1 MSSNKKKSHES
12 PHKKSHESPHK
23 KSHEPLYENPYEK
36 NPLFVAQIDPISGEY
51 MAAYFFLGAVP
62 NEVLK
67 AANNAII
74 KESDPRISTWNSK
87 DSATLAAYYGKGWKQ
102 LLTAKNPTMNESLA
116 KNSMPLFFSYTGGK
130 AKKNVDTDDIDD
142 IDDIDAPVNIDDKVN
157 NLKIDDDLNE
167 TSDDLAAFETND
179 DFAELDAEEDNEDIN
194 IKLFDDSET
203 KSFSDYKTNIIKKIK
218 ATKYLPISVFPE
230 DTIHDIKLK
239 IHIATGIEF
248 YRQHL
253 FYYINDEGPS
263 VSYQFNVDNIPI
275 YINYKDLYKKD
286 NILCGLHIDFH
297 TSQRKEGIQIQALDT
312 FITLHIANGVRVSAL
327 YFIDLFNVISPLDYS
342 HRTADNLARIIKD
355 KYEFDILY
363 YGAIIKYWPQLS
375 IDILSTALTHPN
387 KMGMYLE
394 LAHDINKLKNQIEIV
409 SNISNM
415 AIKNNINMAKNN
427 LAITGATIKVF
438 SKSANIRCLIRNIF
452 DYIETNKKLIMVNS
466 KFNIESAL
474 LSESGINLVTT
485 DERQGEFIS
494 ITGLKRYATSQDPKY
509 HILVEWFLNN
519 RVENNTIMIA
529 ILRKNQNWQSPFI
542 YITLFA
548 DGSYNVAGEWLED
561 NKIGFNE
568 VIQELSS
575 EVESIITNI
584 NDMGAAA
591 FPLGGEYH
599 IISDLDTDLIFGSIT
614 GSVFYNKYCSDNIF
628 KEMKKKI
635 KKLES
640 SNILKYKNSQN
651 DEIIVFSFLKGIIAY
666 DLKLAMRAESGHIK
680 AADSA
685 SNQYA
690 WLYNSIV
697 YKRWHTSFSGR
708 LVRIY
713 HRATDIKIEVIN
725 ASNIDEFNMIISYV
739 FAIIDNI
746 YKEYKTAAVTE
757 PKAKNR
763 LKKLQEND
771 PNLFDLKKYNP
782 SNKVYS
788 VLCQSNRQ
796 PLAYKEEEIKKM
808 SEAQKKRMIKY
819 WNFTENKPAYFECPH
834 PKFPHLSFRPDQHP
848 MGYCLPCCN
857 MALPPVGSKTMN
869 VYKHCLEHK
878 KGNIDKVED
887 ISKHVLTYGK
897 MILPGRV
904 SEIGKEIINE
914 LFLSVFDTKDNNL
927 LYLIGVEQYLP
938 SINNAGFTFSILF
951 LIKDKNQTIKNKID
965 ELVLHVRNMKD
976 NFYLLGGGA
985 GLLYKS
991 SNELADDIINILIH
1005 RKELIDI
1012 LDKSGNILKQWEL
1025 ILLDL
1030 IKILYHLNVVLFVES
1045 DNGAFELEI
1054 LGEFIPN
1061 NDIIMLL
1068 RNNNGTFPII
1078 LTNIKSYFKSLNT
1091 TSLFIEDV
1099 CSRAFNIKTHA
1110 KIYNIIIDA
1119 IGSISHSDDIYDLMH
1134 IEEICHKTKYKI
1146 ISLLINIKN
1155 NCYGVIILS
1164 PSNIKFYFPIYES
1177 NYLQYS
1183 KYDKIYKNISKKYIP
1198 TLETLISFI
1207 DQINIYFPEYIKYH
1221 FNIVN
1226 KQNKFIG
1233 FKAYNDLCY
1242 MHEESDIAASA
1253 TDSAAAAS
1261 IIFPY
1266 SILDINNEII
1276 NYIQNPIMD
1285 DKIMY
1290 KYNKSLLKNRLYK
1303 FFLAEFSFIVR
1314 MDRNKT
1320 IRNKLASIISKTKF
1334 DESNSLAT
1342 LRIALIDELC
1352 DYNNDLLSIKDII
1365 SKTIKINI
1373 VNPIKLI
1380 INKIDSTFFDFDKQL
1395 LFKLKKMDTLDLI
1408 DELKILLQDS
1418 IIIGNSATAIPIG
1431 VECSATNSND
1441 DITYDDIANDDS
1453 TYDDITN
1460 SNSNNIFTSCKS
1472 KSTLQKKQCKNN
1484 RLIIPKDIIDEFYHM
1499 LSADIKN
1506 PIKTNILASISSG
1519 VFDSMDFI
1527 IRENEILDIFIEN

>member
-1 MSSNKKKSHES
+1 MSSHKKKSHEKT
-12 PHKKSHESPHK
+12 P
-23 KSHEPLYENPYEK
+23 YEKNPYEK

-67 AANNAII
+67 AANNATI

-87 DSATLAAYYGKGWKQ
+87 DSATLESYYGKGWKKI
-102 LLTAKNPTMNESLA
+102 LTAKNPTMNESLA

-130 AKKNVDTDDIDD
+130 SKKNGDSDDIDGS
-142 IDDIDAPVNIDDKVN
+142 KVN
-157 NLKIDDDLNE
+157 NLKIDDDLDE
-167 TSDDLAAFETND
+167 TGDDLVAFEETND
-179 DFAELDAEEDNEDIN
+179 DFAELDAEDDNEDIN

-230 DTIHDIKLK
+230 DTIHDLKLK

-494 ITGLKRYATSQDPKY
+494 ITGLKRYSTSQDPKY

-599 IISDLDTDLIFGSIT
+599 IISDLGTDLIFGSIT

-746 YKEYKTAAVTE
+746 YKEYKTVTVSE

-771 PNLFDLKKYNP
+771 PNLFDLKKYNS

-914 LFLSVFDTKDNNL
+914 LFLSVFDTKDNHL

-991 SNELADDIINILIH
+991 SDELADDIINILIH

-1012 LDKSGNILKQWEL
+1012 LDKSGNILKQWDL

-1068 RNNNGTFPII
+1068 QNNNGTFPII
-1078 LTNIKSYFKSLNT
+1078 LTNIKSYFKALNT

-1099 CSRAFNIKTHA
+1099 CSRTFNIKTHA
-1110 KIYNIIIDA
+1110 KIYNVITDT

-1146 ISLLINIKN
+1146 SSLLINIKN

-1164 PSNIKFYFPIYES
+1164 PINVKFYFPIYES

-1198 TLETLISFI
+1198 TLEVLISFI
-1207 DQINIYFPEYIKYH
+1207 SQINIYFPEYIKYH

-1242 MHEESDIAASA
+1242 MHEESDVAAA
-1253 TDSAAAAS
+1253 DDAAS

-1276 NYIQNPIMD
+1276 NYIQNPIID

-1320 IRNKLASIISKTKF
+1320 IRNKLSSIISKTKF

-1342 LRIALIDELC
+1342 LRISLIDELR
-1352 DYNNDLLSIKDII
+1352 DYNNDLLAIKDII

-1408 DELKILLQDS
+1408 DELKILLQNS
-1418 IIIGNSATAIPIG
+1418 IIIGNGANI
-1431 VECSATNSND
+1431 TNADSTYANSTTNNTKND
-1441 DITYDDIANDDS
+1441 DIIYDN
-1453 TYDDITN
+1453 ITN
-1460 SNSNNIFTSCKS
+1460 INSNNIFTSCKS

-1484 RLIIPKDIIDEFYHM
+1484 RLIIPKDMIDEFYHM